1 MYFIACGLSCVF
13 CRLCIVECV
22 LLPVLGRM
30 YFGACA
36 FRLRFVDSALMY
48 VLCRVL
54 CRMCFVALCI
64 VAYISSPVHFE
75 CVLSP
80 VHFECFLSH
89 VHFESV
95 LSPVHCRMSFLSRGG
110 SQSRSLIGV
119 VPGHPLV
126 SARHC
131 FRRRLHDSIADQAS

>member
-1 MYFIACGLSCVF
+1 MYFIACGLLCVF

-64 VAYISSPVHFE
+64 VAYISSPVHLE

-80 VHFECFLSH
+80 VHYRVCFVACALSH
-89 VHFESV
+89 VF
-95 LSPVHCRMSFLSRGG
+95 CRLCISNVFYRMCISKVFCHQCIVVCLFSHVGG
-110 SQSRSLIGV
+110 HNQGV
-119 VPGHPLV
+119 
-126 SARHC
+126 
-131 FRRRLHDSIADQAS
+131 